1 MKVASD
7 ALPKIYRDATGMG
20 GIGPQEGGTYHRQMS
35 ELGMVIYSEL
45 GINDGQNGGVFMP
58 QPERVIL
65 TQFGG

>member
-1 MKVASD
+1 MKVASN
-7 ALPKIYRDATGMG
+7 ALRKLYRDATGVG

-45 GINDGQNGGVFMP
+45 GINDGQSGGVFMP
-58 QPERVIL
+58 KPERVIP